1 MSSRWLTVSLV
12 VFGFGAVTIGCGG
25 NSPRPPMGKVSGK
38 VTYDGTAVN
47 QGRVT
52 FTPVTGDGDSGGTS
66 AMGVI
71 ESDGS
76 YSLTTFNTGDGAL
89 VGQHIVTVVVPT
101 EDIRELNKPRPDGSI
116 PYILPKELVPKR
128 YTDPKLTPL
137 RYTVEAGQ
145 NSIDIPLSSKK

>member
-1 MSSRWLTVSLV
+1 MSSRWLTVFLV
-12 VFGFGAVTIGCGG
+12 AFGFGAATIGCGG

-38 VTYDGTAVN
+38 VTYDGQPVDK
-47 QGRVT
+47 GRVT
-52 FTPVTGDGDSGGTS
+52 FIPASGDGDSGGTS

-76 YSLTTFNTGDGAL
+76 YSLTTFNTGDGAM

-116 PYILPKELVPKR
+116 PYILPKELVPKK
-128 YTDPKLTPL
+128 YTDPALTPL
-137 RYTVEAGQ
+137 RNTVAAG
-145 NSIDIPLSSKK
+145 NNEINIELKSK